1 MLAPQDLAAIGI
13 GYPVGLGAK
22 IGCPDRPVVTISGDG
37 AFLLNGA
44 ELETA
49 VREKLNTV
57 CIILNNFN
65 YGSER
70 AYQRHFYG
78 GRYIGDRIGNPAFDQ
93 YARAFGAVGYRVTDP
108 ADLEDTFAEAL
119 RQQTPVLVDVI
130 CDPDIFPEPRR
141 KDAVKIR
148 V

>member
-1 MLAPQDLAAIGI
+1 MRTRERGEVNTPLQRG
-13 GYPVGLGAK
+13 
-22 IGCPDRPVVTISGDG
+22 R
-37 AFLLNGA
+37 A
-44 ELETA
+44 ETVL
-49 VREKLNTV
+49 REKLITV

-78 GRYIGDRIGNPAFDQ
+78 GHYIGDRIGNPAFDQ

-119 RQQTPVLVDVI
+119 RQQAPVLVDVI

-141 KDAVKIR
+141 KDAVKKQG
-148 V
+148 